1 MEKRVLQPRREMIRL
16 LQWAIASGK
25 KVYLVSDMYW
35 PSKEII
41 EILHGVGVNDYQ
53 QILISCEEQKSKKNG
68 ELFEELKK
76 LAKTDQI
83 IHVGDNRYDDVRMA
97 YRQGLNAVQI
107 MSAYELLML
116 SDLKELLNRVR
127 SLQDRVVLG
136 MIMTKL
142 FANPFS
148 LHEHKGAVYIED
160 GNIFVYCFLF
170 PIIYNRRNAVKNRGM
185 LFPEIL
191 IEFQD
196 DLFKICGT
204 LKEGEISKEF
214 EQALV
219 DWINRHPDR
228 VLPEELKLLYKYYI
242 PIGEKG

>member
-1 MEKRVLQPRREMIRL
+1 
-16 LQWAIASGK
+16 
-25 KVYLVSDMYW
+25 
-35 PSKEII
+35 
-41 EILHGVGVNDYQ
+41 
-53 QILISCEEQKSKKNG
+53 
-68 ELFEELKK
+68 
-76 LAKTDQI
+76 
-83 IHVGDNRYDDVRMA
+83 
-97 YRQGLNAVQI
+97 
-107 MSAYELLML
+107 
-116 SDLKELLNRVR
+116 
-127 SLQDRVVLG
+127 
-136 MIMTKL
+136 
-142 FANPFS
+142 
-148 LHEHKGAVYIED
+148 
-160 GNIFVYCFLF
+160 
-170 PIIYNRRNAVKNRGM
+170 M